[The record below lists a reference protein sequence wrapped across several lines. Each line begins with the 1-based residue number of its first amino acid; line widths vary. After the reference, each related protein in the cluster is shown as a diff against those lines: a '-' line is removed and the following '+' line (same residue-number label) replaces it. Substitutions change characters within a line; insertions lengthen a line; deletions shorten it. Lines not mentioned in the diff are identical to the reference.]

1 LAVNLPHGGV
11 LVDRLL
17 RRDPFELETG
27 LTLTEEGR
35 VPRLLPGQAIADL
48 AGYKAVVVDETTLSD
63 LAQIAM
69 GAFSPLTGFMGE
81 ADYLS
86 VVESMRLDSGLVWS
100 LPVVL
105 PLAEEVAQGLE
116 LDDEIILCDQDL
128 RPRAYMTVASLYR
141 PSLAADVVQIYG
153 TADDAHPGVRSTLSR
168 GPVYAGGPVTV
179 LAMDDSPPF
188 AQYTHT
194 PALARTLFAERG
206 WQTIVGFQTRNP
218 IHRAHEYIQKCAM
231 EIVDGLYVHPL
242 IGPTKEDDVP
252 GPLRMKAYE
261 AILRHYYPEDRTL
274 LGAYTA
280 AMRYAGPREAIM
292 HALVRKNFGCTHF
305 IVGRDHAGVGSYYG
319 TYAAQ
324 EIFTCFRPDEIG
336 IIPVFFEH
344 AFYCKRCA
352 GMATTKTCPHA
363 ESERVTLSGTR
374 VRAMLTQ
381 GIAPPPEFSRPE
393 VVAVL
398 MEHYAAYA
406 TS

>member
-1 LAVNLPHGGV
+1 MAVNLPHGGV
-11 LVDRLL
+11 LVNRLFCS
-17 RRDPFELETG
+17 DPFELEVDFA
-27 LTLTEEGR
+27 LAKRER
-35 VPRLLPGQAIADL
+35 DARLEPGQVILGA
-48 AGYKAVVVDETTLSD
+48 AGSKAVIVDEMTLSD

-81 ADYLS
+81 ADYRS

-100 LPVVL
+100 MPVVL
-105 PLAEEVAQGLE
+105 PLTEEAAEALA
-116 LDDEIILCDQDL
+116 LDDVVILCDQDL
-128 RPRAYMTVASLYR
+128 RSRASMTVESLYR
-141 PSLAADVVQIYG
+141 PSLASDVVQIYG
-153 TADDAHPGVRSTLSR
+153 TGDVAHPGVRSTMSR
-168 GPVYAGGPVTV
+168 GVVYAGGPVRV
-179 LAMDDSPPF
+179 LALEDSPPF
-188 AQYTHT
+188 AEYSHT
-194 PALARTLFAERG
+194 PVMARALFAERG
-206 WQTIVGFQTRNP
+206 WRTIVGFQTRNP
-218 IHRAHEYIQKCAM
+218 IHRAHEYIQKCAL
-231 EIVDGLYVHPL
+231 ETVDGLYVHPL

-261 AILRHYYPEDRTL
+261 AILRHYYPADRTL

-280 AMRYAGPREAIM
+280 AMRYAGPREAVM

-305 IVGRDHAGVGSYYG
+305 IVGRDHAGVGNYYG

-324 EIFTCFRPDEIG
+324 EIFTRFSQDEIG